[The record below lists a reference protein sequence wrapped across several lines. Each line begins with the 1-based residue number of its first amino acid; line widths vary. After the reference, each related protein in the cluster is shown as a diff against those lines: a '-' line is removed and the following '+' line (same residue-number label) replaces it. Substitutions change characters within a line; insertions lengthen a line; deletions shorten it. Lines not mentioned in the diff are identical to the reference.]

1 MSAMTVLDSLL
12 AALKHAAE
20 YNRHDQTKP
29 TVVLWTDPDRLWER
43 VLPTLRKASPEL
55 LTLSSEATDTEGVS
69 TYLRYVLGKWDPE
82 KGVPLIYLPG
92 ISRQHFRGPAGF
104 PEAAKHLYALQFQG
118 QFWEHTNGKDWT
130 PVSFLGSTPN
140 HGGLGLDVAKDQ
152 STKEAVSGQLE
163 VLLQTEV
170 NALAGK
176 KLDAAAINRLAV
188 DDPIRQ
194 ILRWMG
200 ASGRTQDCG
209 WSDAETQ
216 AFYAICKRDFGFD
229 PAKDGL
235 VYAQDRFVEPDGPW
249 DPVWNRFAEAP
260 SAYPE
265 VARVMETAQPADL
278 MDRSNLRF
286 PRVNEQREAELRRAL
301 AGLEMLAPSPA
312 RETLARLVG
321 EHRERAAGPWAALGR
336 ARLAEATILLG
347 EMLDAMGRQR
357 PGTDAASFAADYQ
370 SEGWKVDA
378 AARRAFA
385 LARDKAD
392 AEAIRAALRAV
403 YLPWLEAAAAHLQSA
418 PPEPDSSSTRTTGE
432 AGTVWLFIDGLRAD
446 LALELQGRLEKTGW
460 ACTAHPRWSAL
471 PTVTATAKPAWHPLA
486 AHLEGRELTET
497 FQPQLRGKD
506 KDCDTAEFRK
516 LLKECGWSW
525 IDASET
531 GVPAQ
536 TGWTE
541 AGAFDRYGHDQ
552 GAKLA
557 WRVEEELNAIEAR
570 IRELLSAGWSKV
582 RVVTDHGWL
591 WLPGGLPKVDFP
603 KHLTL
608 SKWGRCA
615 VAQPGAQHGFPKV
628 GWYWNS
634 AHAVVLAPGVHCFQQ
649 GTEYTHGGL
658 TLQEAF
664 LVELEITGGASAQG
678 ETQPVTIESAQ
689 WSGLRLRVRVTPAEP
704 GLRLDLRTRAGD
716 PASSVLPSGASK
728 TTDADGAGSLVVE
741 NEAMEGNAAVLVVLR
756 GDQIVAKKNLTV
768 GEN

>member
-1 MSAMTVLDSLL
+1 MNPMTVLDSLL
-12 AALKHAAE
+12 AALRHAAE

-29 TVVLWTDPDRLWER
+29 SVVLWTDPERLWEP
-43 VLPTLRKASPEL
+43 VLPALRKAAPEL
-55 LTLSSEATDTEGVS
+55 LTLSPETEGVS
-69 TYLRYVLGKWDPE
+69 TYLRYVLGKWAPD

-130 PVSFLGSTPN
+130 PVSFLGSAPN
-140 HGGLGLDVAKDQ
+140 HGGLGLDLAKDQ
-152 STKEAVSGQLE
+152 ATKEAVSGQLE
-163 VLLQTEV
+163 VLFQTELA
-170 NALAGK
+170 ALTGR
-176 KLDAAAINRLAV
+176 KLDAAAINRLTM

-194 ILRWMG
+194 LLRWIG
-200 ASGRTQDCG
+200 ASGRATDCG

-216 AFYAICKRDFGFD
+216 AFYAICKRDFGFN

-235 VYAQDRFVEPDGPW
+235 VYAQDRLVDPDGPW
-249 DPVWNRFAEAP
+249 DPVWTRFAEAP

-278 MDRSNLRF
+278 MDQANLRF
-286 PRVNEQREAELRRAL
+286 PSVNDRRETELRRAL
-301 AGLEMLAPSPA
+301 AGLETLAAGPA
-312 RETLARLVG
+312 RETLSRLVG
-321 EHRERAAGPWAALGR
+321 EHRERIIGPWAALGR
-336 ARLAEATILLG
+336 ARLAEATVELG

-357 PGTDAASFAADYQ
+357 PGTDTASFATDYQ
-370 SEGWKVDA
+370 KEGWKVDA

-403 YLPWLEAAAAHLQSA
+403 YLPWLETAAERLQAA
-418 PPEPDSSSTRTTGE
+418 PPQREPGSAGTPAE
-432 AGTVWLFIDGLRAD
+432 PGTVWLFIDGLRAD
-446 LALELQGRLEKTGW
+446 LALELQGRVEKAGLSG
-460 ACTAHPRWSAL
+460 TAHPRWSAL

-497 FQPQLRGKD
+497 FQPQLRGKE
-506 KDCDTAEFRK
+506 KACDTAEFRK
-516 LLKECGWSW
+516 LLTASGWSW
-525 IDASET
+525 INASET
-531 GVPAQ
+531 GDPSQ

-557 WRVEEELNAIEAR
+557 WRVEEELAGIEAR
-570 IRELLSAGWSKV
+570 TRELLAAGWRTV

-603 KHLTL
+603 KHLTV

-615 VAQPGAQHGFPKV
+615 VAQPGAQHGFPEV
-628 GWYWNS
+628 GWYWNN

-664 LVELEITGGASAQG
+664 LVELEITQTGAPSG
-678 ETQPVTIESAQ
+678 ESQPVTIESAQ
-689 WSGLRLRVRVTPAEP
+689 WSGLRLRVRLTPGEP

-716 PASSVLPSGASK
+716 PASSVLSSGGIKA
-728 TTDADGAGSLVVE
+728 TDATGSGSVVVE
-741 NEAMEGNAAVLVVLR
+741 DDTQEGNAAVLVVLR
-756 GDQIVAKKNLTV
+756 SDQIVAKKNLTV

>member
-1 MSAMTVLDSLL
+1 
-12 AALKHAAE
+12 
-20 YNRHDQTKP
+20 
-29 TVVLWTDPDRLWER
+29 
-43 VLPTLRKASPEL
+43 
-55 LTLSSEATDTEGVS
+55 
-69 TYLRYVLGKWDPE
+69 
-82 KGVPLIYLPG
+82 
-92 ISRQHFRGPAGF
+92 
-104 PEAAKHLYALQFQG
+104 
-118 QFWEHTNGKDWT
+118 
-130 PVSFLGSTPN
+130 
-140 HGGLGLDVAKDQ
+140 
-152 STKEAVSGQLE
+152 
-163 VLLQTEV
+163 
-170 NALAGK
+170 
-176 KLDAAAINRLAV
+176 
-188 DDPIRQ
+188 
-194 ILRWMG
+194 
-200 ASGRTQDCG
+200 
-209 WSDAETQ
+209 
-216 AFYAICKRDFGFD
+216 
-229 PAKDGL
+229 
-235 VYAQDRFVEPDGPW
+235 
-249 DPVWNRFAEAP
+249 
-260 SAYPE
+260 
-265 VARVMETAQPADL
+265 
-278 MDRSNLRF
+278 
-286 PRVNEQREAELRRAL
+286 
-301 AGLEMLAPSPA
+301 
-312 RETLARLVG
+312 
-321 EHRERAAGPWAALGR
+321 
-336 ARLAEATILLG
+336 
-347 EMLDAMGRQR
+347 MGRQR

>member
-1 MSAMTVLDSLL
+1 MNPMTVLDSLL
-12 AALKHAAE
+12 AALRHAAD

-29 TVVLWTDPDRLWER
+29 SVVLWTDPERLWEP
-43 VLPTLRKASPEL
+43 VLPALRKAAPEL
-55 LTLSSEATDTEGVS
+55 LTLSPETEGVS
-69 TYLRYVLGKWDPE
+69 TSLRYVLGKWDPE

-130 PVSFLGSTPN
+130 PVSFLGSAPN
-140 HGGLGLDVAKDQ
+140 HGGLGLDLAKDQ
-152 STKEAVSGQLE
+152 ATKEAVSGQLE
-163 VLLQTEV
+163 VLFQTELS
-170 NALAGK
+170 ALTGK
-176 KLDAAAINRLAV
+176 KLDAAAINRLTM

-194 ILRWMG
+194 LLRWIG
-200 ASGRTQDCG
+200 AAGRATDCG

-216 AFYAICKRDFGFD
+216 AFYGICKRDFGFN

-235 VYAQDRFVEPDGPW
+235 VYAQDRLVEPDGPW
-249 DPVWNRFAEAP
+249 DPVWTRFAEAP

-278 MDRSNLRF
+278 MDQANLRF
-286 PRVNEQREAELRRAL
+286 PSVNDRREAELRRAL
-301 AGLEMLAPSPA
+301 AGLETLAAGPA
-312 RETLARLVG
+312 RETLSRLVG
-321 EHRERAAGPWAALGR
+321 EHRERITGPWAALGR
-336 ARLAEATILLG
+336 ARLAEATVELG

-370 SEGWKVDA
+370 NEGWKVDA

-392 AEAIRAALRAV
+392 AEAVRAALRAV
-403 YLPWLEAAAAHLQSA
+403 YLPWLETAAERLQAA
-418 PPEPDSSSTRTTGE
+418 PPQREPGSAGTPAE

-446 LALELQGRLEKTGW
+446 LALELQGRVEKSGLSG
-460 ACTAHPRWSAL
+460 TAYPRWSAL

-497 FQPQLRGKD
+497 FQPQLRGKE
-506 KDCDTAEFRK
+506 KACDTAEFRK
-516 LLKECGWSW
+516 LLAASGWSW
-525 IDASET
+525 INASET
-531 GVPAQ
+531 GDPSQ

-557 WRVEEELNAIEAR
+557 WRVEEELAGIEAR
-570 IRELLSAGWSKV
+570 IRELLAAGWRTA

-603 KHLTL
+603 KHLTI

-615 VAQPGAQHGFPKV
+615 VAQPGAQHGFPEV
-628 GWYWNS
+628 GWYWNN

-664 LVELEITGGASAQG
+664 LVELEITQTGAPSG

-689 WSGLRLRVRVTPAEP
+689 WSGLRLRVRLTPGEP

-716 PASSVLPSGASK
+716 PASSVLSSGGIKA
-728 TTDADGAGSLVVE
+728 TDATGSGSVVVE
-741 NEAMEGNAAVLVVLR
+741 DDTQEGNAAVLVVLR
-756 GDQIVAKKNLTV
+756 SDQIVAKKNLTV